1 MMWLYVVCALFVD
14 IVAASRISG
23 YAISSVNVE
32 SSEMIEISNDR
43 RKCNCER
50 EKTDEDI
57 KKEDQNAE
65 NAGKSLTAAY
75 LQYNKITF

>member
-1 MMWLYVVCALFVD
+1 MMWLYVICMLFVD

-23 YAISSVNVE
+23 HAIPSVNVE
-32 SSEMIEISNDR
+32 SSEVIEISSDR

-50 EKTDEDI
+50 DKTDEDI

-65 NAGKSLTAAY
+65 NAGKSLAAAY